1 MIRDQQLRRRVLETL
16 ENCAGYALPESTL
29 RSHVDALER
38 PAPDDGEWA
47 AVLVFLEKQDAIGL
61 VPHAL
66 DPDLKQYTLTERGRV
81 LLAQ

>member
-1 MIRDQQLRRRVLETL
+1 MIRQQQLRRRVLETL
-16 ENCAGYALPESTL
+16 ENCDGFALPEKTL

-38 PAPDDGEWA
+38 PGPTDEEWQ
-47 AVLVFLEKQDAIGL
+47 AVVEFLLGAEAIRD
-61 VPHAL
+61 VPNGL